1 MSGDTDSA
9 LMMYLHLGELG
20 IEVAQCN
27 AAFMLEEGT
36 TLEFVYIV
44 IPFSLIRGDRHV
56 E

>member
-27 AAFMLEEGT
+27 AAFMFEEGA
-36 TLEFVYIV
+36 LEFFYIV
-44 IPFSLIRGDRHV
+44 IPFSVIRGDRHV